1 MYNSISREADKEKV
15 KQVVDL
21 VLSSE
26 EYSFENLLKEL
37 NLFKNADV
45 TGDSFF
51 MECPF
56 HKDYSPS
63 MRVSLEQGIYKCF
76 SCGSGGGYFKFL
88 VDYHKHVLNDGQNY
102 YSIIEDILKRDR
114 KLQLSLGFNSI
125 FKEVNKVNISKFK
138 LRRFD
143 VKSINDKPENYI
155 ELANKVL
162 ADKTKTERDIIL
174 MLTSMQSGLDIK
186 YIYNELYG
194 DNKSYCEVNKLDLDF
209 SAILSE

>member
-1 MYNSISREADKEKV
+1 MEYSISREVDKEKV

-21 VLSSE
+21 ILSSE

-45 TGDSFF
+45 TGESFF

-88 VDYHKHVLNDGQNY
+88 VDYHKHVLNDGKSY
-102 YSIIEDILKRDR
+102 YAIVDELLKRDR
-114 KLQLSLGFNSI
+114 KLQLNLGFNSI
-125 FKEVNKVNISKFK
+125 FKETNKVNLSKFK
-138 LRRFD
+138 MRRFN

-155 ELANKVL
+155 ELANMVL
-162 ADKTKTERDIIL
+162 VDKTKTEQDIIL

-186 YIYNELYG
+186 YIYKELYG
-194 DNKSYCEVNKLDLDF
+194 HNKVYSEVNKLDLDF
-209 SAILSE
+209 SAILSD